1 MIVVSAVGAPAAVAS
16 YSHARAVVAST
27 GDEAMAPWLPP
38 SVDGMRVA
46 ALVVIWV
53 RRRRGQPAGVGPWA
67 AFLFGM
73 VVTIS
78 ANLAAVERPSLTAYA
93 VALFPPVALGVTLE
107 LVALVAH
114 RSGTRADTEGT
125 EELLELPTGGPG
137 SVGTGVGTDP
147 DRAGAGSAAGQ
158 SLVVAGQG
166 STEHL
171 PDEGALPA
179 GTPDPAPGSN
189 QVQPGPTVDDRAAAL
204 IADGAGRR
212 RLARELGM
220 TEYQA
225 RGLLGH
231 TRNGSGAP

>member
-1 MIVVSAVGAPAAVAS
+1 MSAADRWARAWPALLAVIVVSAVGAPAAVAS

-125 EELLELPTGGPG
+125 EELLELLELLELPTGGPG

-179 GTPDPAPGSN
+179 STP
-189 QVQPGPTVDDRAAAL
+189 TL
-204 IADGAGRR
+204 H
-212 RLARELGM
+212 
-220 TEYQA
+220 QA
-225 RGLLGH
+225 R
-231 TRNGSGAP
+231 TRCSPVRPSTTGPQP